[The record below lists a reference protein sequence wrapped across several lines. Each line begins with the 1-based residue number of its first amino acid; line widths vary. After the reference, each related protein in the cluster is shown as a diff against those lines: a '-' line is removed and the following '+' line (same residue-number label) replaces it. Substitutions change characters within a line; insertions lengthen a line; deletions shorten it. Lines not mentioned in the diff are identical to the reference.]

1 MPLQRLIDDDI
12 LILPEAMMPSMPSAA
27 LWWTPHRIESASK
40 LSSSSKPR
48 SLGSSGAAA
57 ASSGVTGDGAGSR
70 NLLKTLLTAAGDEQL
85 SASGIRGVRGGVAG
99 GDWEQR
105 EEVGA
110 GRVVGE
116 RGGEAEEAARRGA
129 APGNG
134 EGCGG
139 GRRRSDRERQNLRA
153 LM

>member
-1 MPLQRLIDDDI
+1 
-12 LILPEAMMPSMPSAA
+12 
-27 LWWTPHRIESASK
+27 
-40 LSSSSKPR
+40 
-48 SLGSSGAAA
+48 
-57 ASSGVTGDGAGSR
+57 V
-70 NLLKTLLTAAGDEQL
+70 AAGD
-85 SASGIRGVRGGVAG
+85 
-99 GDWEQR
+99 WERR

-129 APGNG
+129 TPGDG

-153 LM
+153 LMQRGGSAGGRRDGRTVRHWKL